1 MRQTLSSIPDAWA
14 RIPPAPL
21 RGVRPFLLLLCLFGA
36 ATLPCLAL
44 AHALA
49 PSLLSLEETEA
60 GLVEAT
66 WKTPLKRVPGSNLV
80 PELPPHCRQ
89 LGEGRSRVEGTA
101 AILHWTLDCSPEGLV
116 GHEVGVTGIAGS
128 RADVL
133 LRVSLLDGRSYREV
147 LNAQR
152 SRARVPEQ
160 QSRLSVMRSYLVMGA
175 EHLLGGADHVLFVL
189 ALFGIV
195 GWGRS
200 LFWTITSF
208 TVGHSLTLSLATL
221 GVVRFPSG
229 LAEALIAFS
238 IVLAAVELARPERAG
253 LLRRRPW
260 FMALG
265 FGLLHGLGFAG
276 ALSEVGLPAGE
287 IPMALFSF
295 NVGIE
300 LGQLALIAVAAAV
313 ALAWRRWAI
322 PLPLPARV
330 VAAYGI
336 GSLAAYWM
344 WERLAAIPGV

>member
-1 MRQTLSSIPDAWA
+1 
-14 RIPPAPL
+14 
-21 RGVRPFLLLLCLFGA
+21 VRSPVFFLLLFLVGA
-36 ATLPCLAL
+36 LLTPRGAT

-49 PSLLSLEETEA
+49 PSLLSLEESE
-60 GLVEAT
+60 GGRVEAT
-66 WKTPLKRVPGSNLV
+66 WKTPLKKVPGSKLV
-80 PELPPHCRQ
+80 PELPPHCRT

-101 AILHWTLDCSPEGLV
+101 GILRWTLDCSPGGLV
-116 GHEVGVTGIAGS
+116 GHEIGVEGIAGS

-133 LRVSLLDGRSYREV
+133 LRVVLPDGRSYREV
-147 LNAQR
+147 LNAER
-152 SRARVPEQ
+152 SHVRVPAR
-160 QSRLSVMRSYLVMGA
+160 QSTFSVVRSYLVMGA
-175 EHLLGGADHVLFVL
+175 GHLLGGADHVLFVL

-221 GVVRFPSG
+221 GLVRFPSS
-229 LAEALIAFS
+229 LAEALIALS

-260 FMALG
+260 FMALA

-287 IPMALFSF
+287 IPLALFSF
-295 NVGIE
+295 NLGIE
-300 LGQLALIAVAAAV
+300 LGQLALIVAAAAA

-330 VAAYGI
+330 AAAYGI

-344 WERLAAIPGV
+344 WERLAALPGI

>member
-1 MRQTLSSIPDAWA
+1 VQILFLAA
-14 RIPPAPL
+14 LLAP
-21 RGVRPFLLLLCLFGA
+21 GDSA
-36 ATLPCLAL
+36 

-49 PSLLSLEETEA
+49 PSLLSLEEREE
-60 GLVEAT
+60 GRVEAT
-66 WKTPLKRVPGSNLV
+66 WKTPLKKVPGSDLV
-80 PELPPHCRQ
+80 PELPPHCRP

-101 AILHWTLDCSPEGLV
+101 AILRWELDCAPEGLV
-116 GHEVGVTGIAGS
+116 GYEIAVVGIAGS

-133 LRVSLLDGRSYREV
+133 LRVSLADGRSFREV
-147 LNAQR
+147 LSAER
-152 SRARVPEQ
+152 SRTRVPAR

-221 GVVRFPSG
+221 GLVRFPSG

-238 IVLAAVELARPERAG
+238 IVLAAVELARTDRAG

-260 FMALG
+260 LMALA

-276 ALSEVGLPAGE
+276 ALSEVGLPVGE

-300 LGQLALIAVAAAV
+300 LGQLALIAAAAAF
-313 ALAWRRWAI
+313 ALAWRRWAL
-322 PLPLPARV
+322 PLPLSARV

-344 WERLAAIPGV
+344 WDRLAALPGL